1 MGNTNKSIGTL
12 VLQIALGLLFIVGGI
27 WTIQGGRGDELA
39 TAFYSIFDNDIAKV
53 ISIVFAIIEMV
64 AGVFL
69 ILRLFLNI
77 NTKLDTLLLL
87 IIMIVWIVAIIL
99 MDFLGSDG
107 IAKNLDSGFLG
118 WVNRFARHLLVFGA
132 VLKVKDIA

>member
-1 MGNTNKSIGTL
+1 MGNTRKSIGTL

-27 WTIQGGRGDELA
+27 WTIQGARGDELA
-39 TAFYSIFDNDIAKV
+39 AAFCSIFDNDIAKV

-69 ILRLFLNI
+69 ILRLF

-107 IAKNLDSGFLG
+107 LLKNLDDGFLG

-132 VLKVKDIA
+132 VLKVKDLS

>member
-1 MGNTNKSIGTL
+1 
-12 VLQIALGLLFIVGGI
+12 
-27 WTIQGGRGDELA
+27 
-39 TAFYSIFDNDIAKV
+39 
-53 ISIVFAIIEMV
+53 MV

-107 IAKNLDSGFLG
+107 LLKNLDDGFLG

-132 VLKVKDIA
+132 VLKVKDLS

>member
-1 MGNTNKSIGTL
+1 MGNTRKSIGTL

-27 WTIQGGRGDELA
+27 WTIQGARGDELA
-39 TAFYSIFDNDIAKV
+39 AAFYSIFDNDIAKV

-107 IAKNLDSGFLG
+107 LLKNLDDGFLG

-132 VLKVKDIA
+132 VLKVKDLS

>member
-1 MGNTNKSIGTL
+1 MGNTRKSIGTL

-27 WTIQGGRGDELA
+27 WTIQGARGDELA
-39 TAFYSIFDNDIAKV
+39 AAFYSIFDNDIAKV

-87 IIMIVWIVAIIL
+87 IIMIVVI
-99 MDFLGSDG
+99 
-107 IAKNLDSGFLG
+107 K
-118 WVNRFARHLLVFGA
+118 
-132 VLKVKDIA
+132 K